1 MDQIVSNL
9 VARVSWAGVKDGRVM
24 WDFNA
29 RVSAPGD
36 SAVKWGNQSNRGAE
50 AYSYQWNMQADIQ
63 HPYNDKTGVCLG
75 FF

>member
-24 WDFNA
+24 WGFNA

-36 SAVKWGNQSNRGAE
+36 SAVKWGNQSSLFIPVEYASRHSAPL
-50 AYSYQWNMQADIQ
+50 Q
-63 HPYNDKTGVCLG
+63 
-75 FF
+75 